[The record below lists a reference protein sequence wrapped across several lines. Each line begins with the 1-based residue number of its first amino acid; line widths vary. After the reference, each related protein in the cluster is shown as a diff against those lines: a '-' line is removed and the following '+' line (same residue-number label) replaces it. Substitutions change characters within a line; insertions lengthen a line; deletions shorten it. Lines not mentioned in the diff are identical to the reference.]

1 MRRALGAL
9 LVVWLILASAVPLG
23 AQVPTHDADDE
34 AEPAVG
40 EEEATSPAF
49 GTAALPEAA
58 DVLVAVGAA
67 PPPELIHVPTDA
79 VVGGAV
85 RDATSGWVV
94 TATGAVRSY
103 GGAPHHGD
111 VSHLDLTEPIVAM
124 EATPGGEGY
133 WLVASDGGVFALGD
147 AGFHGSTGDIRLNR
161 PIVDMAAAADGE
173 GYLIAADDGG
183 LFAFGS
189 ARFLGSMGDVPL
201 NEPVVGL
208 SRTSSGE
215 GYWLV
220 ARDGGI
226 FAFGDAEFR
235 GSTGADPPSAPVIDI
250 VETPDRNGYW
260 LVTEAGEIHAFGT
273 AEPFASP
280 DADADVGGAVVG
292 ASRQGDGLWLTVHP
306 RVPTIYAWQSG
317 GLTDEVADAVVG
329 AATQAGAVSSVTHLG
344 TLGVHQ
350 FRRGSWVY
358 QSTAPGWRIAFTAR
372 AVDPEVAAVF
382 HGGDVAAALQRGQ
395 VVLSRRSA
403 DLRDARVGDTIVFHG
418 WDGRLHE
425 RTVGAIIPDS
435 RVSSTELTFGV
446 EDARRFGFVRPA
458 SIWIAGM
465 GDVEALTAELD
476 ALVAAETWV
485 RWSASWA
492 VGSAA
497 TDSTLSTV
505 RLKELLG
512 EFSYRFAGGVSI
524 EIEPRWVEA
533 NIVAVDLPIL
543 GRWRCHRRVIPDLV
557 AALRAVE
564 EAGLG
569 HLVDPV
575 DSRWG
580 GCWVARRIRG
590 SSGGAVSRHAWGLA
604 VDINPS
610 TNPWGQPPT
619 MDMAVVEIFRAHG
632 FAWGGTWTR
641 PDGMHFEW
649 VGR

>member
-1 MRRALGAL
+1 M
-9 LVVWLILASAVPLG
+9 
-23 AQVPTHDADDE
+23 
-34 AEPAVG
+34 
-40 EEEATSPAF
+40 
-49 GTAALPEAA
+49 
-58 DVLVAVGAA
+58 
-67 PPPELIHVPTDA
+67 
-79 VVGGAV
+79 
-85 RDATSGWVV
+85 
-94 TATGAVRSY
+94 
-103 GGAPHHGD
+103 
-111 VSHLDLTEPIVAM
+111 
-124 EATPGGEGY
+124 
-133 WLVASDGGVFALGD
+133 
-147 AGFHGSTGDIRLNR
+147 
-161 PIVDMAAAADGE
+161 
-173 GYLIAADDGG
+173 
-183 LFAFGS
+183 
-189 ARFLGSMGDVPL
+189 
-201 NEPVVGL
+201 
-208 SRTSSGE
+208 
-215 GYWLV
+215 
-220 ARDGGI
+220 
-226 FAFGDAEFR
+226 
-235 GSTGADPPSAPVIDI
+235 
-250 VETPDRNGYW
+250 
-260 LVTEAGEIHAFGT
+260 
-273 AEPFASP
+273 
-280 DADADVGGAVVG
+280 
-292 ASRQGDGLWLTVHP
+292 
-306 RVPTIYAWQSG
+306 
-317 GLTDEVADAVVG
+317 
-329 AATQAGAVSSVTHLG
+329 
-344 TLGVHQ
+344 
-350 FRRGSWVY
+350 
-358 QSTAPGWRIAFTAR
+358 
-372 AVDPEVAAVF
+372 
-382 HGGDVAAALQRGQ
+382 
-395 VVLSRRSA
+395 
-403 DLRDARVGDTIVFHG
+403 
-418 WDGRLHE
+418 
-425 RTVGAIIPDS
+425 
-435 RVSSTELTFGV
+435 
-446 EDARRFGFVRPA
+446 
-458 SIWIAGM
+458 
-465 GDVEALTAELD
+465 EALTAELD